1 MNRILLLAF
10 SLLTTFSFGQN
21 KNFIDRPYLET
32 NAKADSLVVPDR
44 IYLSIVIREADTKD
58 RSSVEK
64 MERKM
69 EAALSELGI
78 DTKKQLFL
86 ADLATDFKDYFLR
99 KTDVL
104 KSKAYSLVIYDALM
118 AGKVIQRLESE
129 KIANVSFQKAE
140 ISNIEEIK
148 LDLRKK
154 AVAKGLLQA
163 RALLEPLG
171 KSGGDV
177 LFISD
182 DNTWVRY
189 PWQQR
194 NAMMEVKALAV
205 SDQSQPIDVDFQKI
219 RVESTISLRMAID

>member
-1 MNRILLLAF
+1 MNKVILLVI
-10 SLLTTFSFGQN
+10 SLITTYTFAQN
-21 KNFIDRPYLET
+21 RSFIDRPYLET

-64 MERKM
+64 MEGKM
-69 EAALSELGI
+69 EVALSELGI
-78 DTKKQLFL
+78 DIKKQLFL

-99 KTDVL
+99 KTGVV
-104 KSKAYSLVIYDALM
+104 KTKAYSLLIYDALM

-129 KIANVSFQKAE
+129 NIANVSFQKAE
-140 ISNIEEIK
+140 ISTIEEIK

-171 KSGGDV
+171 RSGGDV
-177 LFISD
+177 LHISD

-194 NAMMEVKALAV
+194 NAMREVTALAV

-219 RVESTISLRMAID
+219 RVESTISLKMAID